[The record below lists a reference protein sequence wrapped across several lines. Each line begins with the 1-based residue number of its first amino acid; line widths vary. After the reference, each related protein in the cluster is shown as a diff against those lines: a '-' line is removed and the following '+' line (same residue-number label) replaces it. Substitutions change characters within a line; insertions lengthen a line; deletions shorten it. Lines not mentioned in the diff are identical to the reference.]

1 MKSKNYKITGKLNLE
16 NEIKKIKENDKNK
29 HKVTIVKVI
38 SIILE
43 VFIVVIIANV
53 VLTIL
58 IMEISR

>member
-43 VFIVVIIANV
+43 VFVVVIIANV
-53 VLTIL
+53 VLTNL
-58 IMEISR
+58 IMKISR